1 MTAMQKQ
8 IKGLKTTVLQRGE
21 RLTVFEEIHERIA
34 LIEKLGAENESS
46 IQWEIESIKKANR
59 D

>member
-1 MTAMQKQ
+1 MAPIKKQ
-8 IKGLKTTVLQRGE
+8 IKSLQCKVLQRGE